1 MIPFTVLS
9 RKIQIPR
16 KGKPTVLVHP
26 VENFPSTILVAAGT
40 GHIYQ
45 QYWREGETRDDQK
58 KRGFR
63 CYPDVWSAYRGL
75 RQAQASATIRRLPL
89 LQELHAECTT
99 SFGLLTGSAPSAP
112 KTLTEVGAFALDFL
126 ERIVQ
131 PQTHAL
137 REACEQIERV
147 AVLRDALG
155 RRNPYA
161 LAARITKVRERL
173 IPERIKDIIG
183 WLGHYLH
190 REHDLNLLL
199 QLAGGFLPT
208 LNRQIT
214 MWVAQLSDLAISAD
228 TMLALSRQVKPHADL
243 VASLAPFGGW
253 SNWARACATDF
264 RQLES
269 ALVGARRDP
278 ATMALRRLQQ
288 SLAIKQVQSAISDLL
303 LDIKLDEIGGSLQVP
318 AYRSRLDA
326 LRRQIGGL
334 PDGNLRRPVAAKLIT
349 HFQAAHDALTAKP
362 FGGKQIKLCRGHLR
376 EACNT
381 L

>member
-9 RKIQIPR
+9 RKIWIWHQ
-16 KGKPTVLVHP
+16 GKRVLVHP
-26 VENFPSTILVAAGT
+26 VENFPRTLLVAAGT
-40 GHIYQ
+40 GDIYE
-45 QYWREGETRDDQK
+45 QYWREGDTRADPK
-58 KRGFR
+58 KRCFR

-89 LQELHAECTT
+89 LQELHGECAA
-99 SFGLLTGSAPSAP
+99 SFGLLTGPAPSAP

-126 ERIVQ
+126 ERVVQ

-137 REACEQIERV
+137 REAREQIERV

-161 LAARITKVRERL
+161 LAARLTQVRERL

-199 QLAGGFLPT
+199 QLAGGFLPP

-214 MWVAQLSDLAISAD
+214 TWIAQLSDLAISAD
-228 TMLALSRQVKPHADL
+228 TMLAISRQIKPPANL
-243 VASLAPFGGW
+243 VASLTPFGGW

-264 RQLES
+264 RLLSS
-269 ALVGARRDP
+269 ALVGAKREP
-278 ATMALRRLQQ
+278 ATTALGRLRQ

-303 LDIKLDEIGGSLQVP
+303 LDIKLDEISGSLQVP
-318 AYRSRLDA
+318 SYRSRLDA
-326 LRRQIGGL
+326 LQRRTSGL
-334 PDGNLRRPVAAKLIT
+334 NDGNLRRPVAAKLVAQ
-349 HFQAAHDALTAKP
+349 FQAARDALTAKP
-362 FGGKQIKLCRGHLR
+362 FDGKQIKLCRDHLR
-376 EACNT
+376 GACNA